1 MILQEGILPGE
12 STREHL
18 CWDRMTDA
26 SLHAAWEMPAT
37 MAPSLREWRLMN
49 LHGVRLISLVNGLAS
64 DISVGSLPARH
75 RAYMDQK
82 TYLGQGLRPRFQ

>member
-1 MILQEGILPGE
+1 MILREGILLGE

-18 CWDRMTDA
+18 YWHRMTGT
-26 SLHAAWEMPAT
+26 SLHAAWEMLAI
-37 MAPSLREWRLMN
+37 MAPSLREWRLMG
-49 LHGVRLISLVNGLAS
+49 LHGVQLISLVNVNGLAS

-82 TYLGQGLRPRFQ
+82 TYL